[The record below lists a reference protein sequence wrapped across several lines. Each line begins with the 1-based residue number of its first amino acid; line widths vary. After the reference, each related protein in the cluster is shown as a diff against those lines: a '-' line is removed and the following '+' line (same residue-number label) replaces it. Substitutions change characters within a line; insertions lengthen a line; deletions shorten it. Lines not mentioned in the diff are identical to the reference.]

1 MQGMNIKLE
10 DGKWFL
16 NNKPFDELTP
26 NEQQCLDN
34 FFSNIKNGLEQVN
47 TRLKNLKLKSN
58 NYKFKSDENN

>member
-1 MQGMNIKLE
+1 MESMTIKLI

-16 NNKPFDELTP
+16 NNKPFEELTP

-34 FFSNIKNGLEQVN
+34 FFSNIKNGLVKAN
-47 TRLKNLKLKSN
+47 NRLKNLKSN